1 LNFIFRL
8 EKEFDLKMK
17 LFIVLSVA
25 IAIAVISCQAAPQ
38 VDSEYVTEDDIAR
51 RRINETLETVAS
63 LADDNKI
70 ALAVL
75 KSIDQQCMLES
86 YQRNQITTEV
96 LFFEDMT
103 EIENVDPYIAFA
115 NIALSCSSKL
125 DGFLSFVFDNLF
137 SFSGLLD
144 TFREDDPFKKFID
157 DLICFNNYA
166 VKTNFLNPEE
176 YDHLKYELV
185 NQTQEECDEYL
196 KELQDGA
203 NGAVDLVSS
212 FVISDHAYCLKT
224 QLANEAEKFFLKY
237 FLLIP
242 LGLTEDQR
250 KAKKLNFIAD
260 SREGLQKILSCNI
273 EKTEADNKVAIE

>member
-1 LNFIFRL
+1 MIA
-8 EKEFDLKMK
+8 
-17 LFIVLSVA
+17 LSIA
-25 IAIAVISCQAAPQ
+25 IAIAITSCQAAPQ
-38 VDSEYVTEDDIAR
+38 VDSEFVTEDDIAR
-51 RRINETLETVAS
+51 RRINETLATIAS

-86 YQRNQITTEV
+86 YQKNKLMNDLTTEV
-96 LFFEDMT
+96 LDLGDMT
-103 EIENVDPYIAFA
+103 EIENVDPYIVFA

-125 DGFLSFVFDNLF
+125 DGFLGFVFDNLF

-157 DLICFNNYA
+157 DLTCFNNYA
-166 VKTNFLNPEE
+166 IKTNVLNPEDYE
-176 YDHLKYELV
+176 HLKYELV
-185 NQTQEECDEYL
+185 NQTQEECDEYII
-196 KELQDGA
+196 ELQDGA
-203 NGAVDLVSS
+203 NRAVDFVSS
-212 FVISDHAYCLKT
+212 FVISDRASCLKT
-224 QLANEAEKFFLKY
+224 KLANEAEKFFLKY

-260 SREGLQKILSCNI
+260 SREGLEKILSCNI
-273 EKTEADNKVAIE
+273 EKAEADNEISNE